1 MGLIHHKNL
10 SFNHRKELI
19 LLSPECKK
27 FFLPL
32 LCWVEPINCPYCLFQ
47 ALEEKKI
54 PINRIRLLTIFY
66 FISYVNM
73 KAIFAVM
80 NTT

>member
-27 FFLPL
+27 FF
-32 LCWVEPINCPYCLFQ
+32 YLFCVGLNQ
-47 ALEEKKI
+47 LIALI
-54 PINRIRLLTIFY
+54 VFFRL
-66 FISYVNM
+66 
-73 KAIFAVM
+73 
-80 NTT
+80 